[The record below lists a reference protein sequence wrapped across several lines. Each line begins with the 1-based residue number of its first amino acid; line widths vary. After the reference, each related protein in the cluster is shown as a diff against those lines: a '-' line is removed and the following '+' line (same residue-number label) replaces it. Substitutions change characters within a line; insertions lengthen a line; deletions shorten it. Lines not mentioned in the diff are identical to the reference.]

1 MFLLRV
7 YKALTVFLRG
17 NGFALKSFQVNLA
30 FQNRNNAVLNIHE
43 RFLG

>member
-1 MFLLRV
+1 MFLLCV

-30 FQNRNNAVLNIHE
+30 FQKRNDAAVEHT
-43 RFLG
+43 

>member
-7 YKALTVFLRG
+7 YKDLTVILCC

-30 FQNRNNAVLNIHE
+30 FR
-43 RFLG
+43 